1 MTAILICSQGDLSRQ
16 IQQTLL
22 GRGGVDRYKAS
33 GIDELRVLGRALC
46 PSLILIDAAMP
57 EARECIQL
65 VRGDPGTRD
74 RSIAVVVTGEFDAAD
89 ADLLRLGANAI
100 LRPPPDATWDERL
113 ARLLSVS
120 VRQDW
125 RLPVQLT
132 VEANHGA
139 ETFSSQALNLSVTG
153 MLLESAFPL
162 ALHQEFDFRFQVP
175 DGSPVAGR
183 ARVVRQPSRRTHGV
197 EFLKLEGE
205 SKNAIRQF
213 VRSAAVGRSAT

>member
-1 MTAILICSQGDLSRQ
+1 MTAVLVCSEGDLSRQ
-16 IQQTLL
+16 IQRTLL

-33 GIDELRVLGRALC
+33 GIEELRVLGRALC
-46 PSLILIDAAMP
+46 PTLIVIDAALP

-65 VRGDPGTRD
+65 LRGDPGTRD
-74 RSIAVVVTGEFDAAD
+74 RSIAVVVTGEFDAAEMEW
-89 ADLLRLGANAI
+89 LQLGANAI
-100 LRPPPDATWDERL
+100 LRSPPDASWDERL

-132 VEANHGA
+132 VEAIHGA
-139 ETFSSQALNLSVTG
+139 EVFSGQALNLSVTG
-153 MLLESAFPL
+153 MLLDSAFPL
-162 ALHQEFDFRFQVP
+162 SLGQEFDFRFQVP

-183 ARVVRQPSRRTHGV
+183 GRVVRQPSRATHGV
-197 EFLKLEGE
+197 EFLRLDGE

-213 VRSAAVGRSAT
+213 VRSASVGRSAT